1 MLRAKRISFHVLRS
15 DQLNLMTILPS
26 NDTAF
31 YLSFEVILP
40 KWKEIV
46 RENVSA
52 KQYKMF
58 TLEATKSQQLQQ
70 QYKSRNNC
78 V

>member
-1 MLRAKRISFHVLRS
+1 
-15 DQLNLMTILPS
+15 MTILPS

-46 RENVSA
+46 RDNVSA

-70 QYKSRNNC
+70 
-78 V
+78 